1 MSKIKILHAA
11 DLHLD
16 SPFEGLPAGKA
27 AIRRGEQRALLSRIA
42 ELTRRE
48 GVQLVLL
55 AGDLLDSENTYYETG
70 EELCR
75 SLSQIAVPV
84 FISPG
89 NHDFYSPK
97 SVYARL
103 KLPENVHVFTSGD
116 IEAVTLPELG
126 VRVFGAAFTDKRS
139 GAMLR
144 GFHAERKDGL
154 LNILCIHGDVGVR
167 DSVYDPISED
177 ELRASGMDYAALG
190 HVHKASGLK
199 KAGDTWYSWPGCPEG
214 RGFDETGEKGVL
226 LGTIE
231 RGRCDMAG
239 EVGHMSIEYNG
250 KSCPC
255 GRKGCWER
263 YASASALKW
272 LTQRVMEE
280 NPESILRQVVDENDG
295 HVSGQSAF
303 IAARRGDPVGQFVCD
318 AYIDYLCA
326 GIVNLVNI
334 FQPDTLAI
342 GGGVSN
348 EQDEQLL
355 FPVRRIVAQQS
366 IPCEPERRTRIVKAE
381 LGSAAGIIGA
391 ALLGKKKRI

>member
-1 MSKIKILHAA
+1 MKYIGIDIGATNLKAGLVDDAGQILAKQKMKIAQIETP
-11 DLHLD
+11 D
-16 SPFEGLPAGKA
+16 
-27 AIRRGEQRALLSRIA
+27 
-42 ELTRRE
+42 
-48 GVQLVLL
+48 LL
-55 AGDLLDSENTYYETG
+55 ARHLARMT
-70 EELCR
+70 EEL
-75 SLSQIAVPV
+75 
-84 FISPG
+84 
-89 NHDFYSPK
+89 
-97 SVYARL
+97 
-103 KLPENVHVFTSGD
+103 
-116 IEAVTLPELG
+116 
-126 VRVFGAAFTDKRS
+126 AA
-139 GAMLR
+139 
-144 GFHAERKDGL
+144 E
-154 LNILCIHGDVGVR
+154 VGV
-167 DSVYDPISED
+167 DLD
-177 ELRASGMDYAALG
+177 EIFSIGVGVPGVENDGNCAAVGEYYAG
-190 HVHKASGLK
+190 
-199 KAGDTWYSWPGCPEG
+199 AGRRSKRFVTI
-214 RGFDETGEKGVL
+214 T
-226 LGTIE
+226 LGTGI
-231 RGRCDMAG
+231 GGGIIHNGKIYHGSNGMAG